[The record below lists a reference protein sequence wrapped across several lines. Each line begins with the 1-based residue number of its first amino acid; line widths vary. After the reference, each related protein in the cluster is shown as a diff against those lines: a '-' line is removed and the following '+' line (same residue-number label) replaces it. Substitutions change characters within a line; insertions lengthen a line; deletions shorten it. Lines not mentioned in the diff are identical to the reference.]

1 MQCGKKRCPW
11 CCSFRMTQALIVFV
25 ACLGYAVVAYHRV
38 CPSILFTD
46 ISRDLNVTTQHVGYF
61 SSMYFWPY
69 AISQPFIGLLVD
81 LVEPAYV
88 MAVAHTLSA
97 IGSVLVGF
105 APSFAVSCAG
115 RALVGLGAG
124 AIMVPVCKVFAHW
137 FTDRGFFI
145 FQGLVLASGAAG
157 GVVAQGPLA
166 AIIQTVNWRTTF
178 YAAAVVGVFVGL
190 LTLLFRGRP
199 EAMGFDRSQ
208 VYGMP
213 RSSSNVDSPLLDK
226 QPGYDATRA
235 RQRLGVKG
243 QWRLLW
249 SNIKKVLGNKFFWT
263 LVLWDGLVP
272 GAYYNVSSMWGGPYL
287 QDVFRFSEQKTAN
300 LLILINLAWILGT
313 PLLTFVSEA
322 LHTRKWIMVVTALCE
337 IAVSVAFIFMKGPS
351 QWNNIIIVILIFAFG
366 FFGSAPCSLAV
377 TMFKEMETP
386 ETAGTAMGCS
396 NFFPFI
402 CSTLMHSVTSYILE
416 NVDGVCEHCREYRGY
431 LWALW
436 VPTIACAGIGFLG
449 VLLTKETFQEPEAE
463 QSVTT
468 IDTKDEVIESYTK

>member
-1 MQCGKKRCPW
+1 MECCNKTIPW
-11 CCSFRMTQALIVFV
+11 CCSFRLTQALIVFV
-25 ACLGYAVVAYHRV
+25 SCLGYAIVAYHRV

-46 ISRDLNVTTQHVGYF
+46 ISEALDVTTEHVGYF

-88 MAVAHTLSA
+88 MAIAHFLSA
-97 IGSVLVGF
+97 AGSVVVGF
-105 APSFAVSCAG
+105 APSFAISCAG

-137 FTDRGFFI
+137 FTSRGFFI

-157 GVVAQGPLA
+157 GVIAQGPLA

-178 YAAAVVGVFVGL
+178 FAAAVAGAFVGL

-199 EAMGFDRSQ
+199 ESMGFERCQ
-208 VYGMP
+208 VFGLP
-213 RSSSNVDSPLLDK
+213 RSSSNVDSPLLDA
-226 QPGYDATRA
+226 QSGHDATRA

-243 QWRLLW
+243 QVRLLW
-249 SNIKKVLGNKFFWT
+249 HNIKTVLGNKFFWT
-263 LVLWDGLVP
+263 LVLWDGFVP

-287 QDVFRFSEQKTAN
+287 QDVFQFSEQTAAN
-300 LLILINLAWILGT
+300 WLILINVAWILGT
-313 PLLTFVSEA
+313 PLMTFVSEA
-322 LHTRKWIMVVTALCE
+322 LHTRKWIMVTTAACQ

-351 QWNNIIIVILIFAFG
+351 EWNNVIIVILIFAFG

-402 CSTLMHSVTSYILE
+402 CSTLMHSVTSFILE

-436 VPTIACAGIGFLG
+436 VPTIVCSVIGFFG
-449 VLLTKETFQEPEAE
+449 VLATKETFQEPEAE
-463 QSVTT
+463 VSVTT
-468 IDTKDEVIESYTK
+468 VQSEKYTE